1 MENISTELPA
11 SMKVGEYIAFGIP
24 VIANKTKTWL
34 KLNRLYPAFTF
45 VDKSTPLDIKQS
57 IEELVDDPA
66 ALNKMSLNAKKMFE
80 EYYNLER
87 NMEPIIKELES

>member
-1 MENISTELPA
+1 MEYITYVLPA

-24 VIANKTKTWL
+24 VITNKTKTWL
-34 KLNRLYPAFTF
+34 NLNRLYPAFTF
-45 VDKSTPLDIKQS
+45 VDKCSPLDIKQS
-57 IEELVDDPA
+57 IEELTDNPA
-66 ALNKMSLNAKKMFE
+66 VLEKMSLNAKKMFE